1 MGCPGDGKPGQAE
14 NLYVLL
20 RSKREQAAVMWSI
33 KADTPICNNCF
44 FVYDI
49 YVLNLVLSKTRNL
62 ISRFIKMIDS
72 FANVRIQ
79 TILISALSLLFW
91 QTLLAEEKPY
101 APETIQDVVIVSAE
115 QTIDMILASP
125 ELLVIDSRKKTEYLK
140 GHIEGSINILNT
152 QLERE
157 ELERIAPDKTKAIL
171 FYCNGVRCLR
181 STDSIT
187 KARSWGYSNLIW
199 FRGGWKEW
207 TEKRLPV
214 IVDK

>member
-1 MGCPGDGKPGQAE
+1 
-14 NLYVLL
+14 
-20 RSKREQAAVMWSI
+20 
-33 KADTPICNNCF
+33 
-44 FVYDI
+44 
-49 YVLNLVLSKTRNL
+49 
-62 ISRFIKMIDS
+62 MIDS
-72 FANVRIQ
+72 FT
-79 TILISALSLLFW
+79 TIRFKAVLIAAMLLLFSG
-91 QTLLAEEKPY
+91 TLRAEEKPY

-115 QTIDMILASP
+115 EAIEMILASP

-181 STDSIT
+181 STDSIN

-214 IVDK
+214 IVEK